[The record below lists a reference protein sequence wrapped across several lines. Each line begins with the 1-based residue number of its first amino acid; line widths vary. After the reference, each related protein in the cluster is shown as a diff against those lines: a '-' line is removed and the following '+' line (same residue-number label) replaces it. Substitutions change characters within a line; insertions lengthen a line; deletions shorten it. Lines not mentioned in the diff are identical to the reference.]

1 MAHITNEKF
10 IYDWSAHILLY
21 INFSFQEFAMSTVLT
36 TPATRGTL
44 DNVGRALS
52 NFADKLLAFAPFAF
66 ATSHGIASQASTLR
80 EREKLL
86 RLAKNFDALSPN
98 QAAEL
103 RNLAGRD

>member
-1 MAHITNEKF
+1 
-10 IYDWSAHILLY
+10 
-21 INFSFQEFAMSTVLT
+21 MSTVLT
-36 TPATRGTL
+36 TSATRGTL

-52 NFADKLLAFAPFAF
+52 NFASKMLAFAPFAY

-80 EREKLL
+80 EREKIL
-86 RLAKNFDALSPN
+86 RMAKNFDALSPN